1 MSKRYIVVFH
11 RTKQTQMTTISERFR
26 QFYFSTKRST
36 LLVKDNRKTK
46 FEHSFSVEQ
55 KAKLLPFC
63 LCLSFR
69 LKVKKRYL
77 FWKKKV
83 GIFRFWVNDILTSI
97 LSALHSFLTFPNNFI
112 KREKG
117 TFFFGFKRSHERRKK
132 VPFLQLEVTWDQ
144 AQFERFSYILSNG
157 YRWFSFSLARR
168 NVIFKAKRK

>member
-1 MSKRYIVVFH
+1 MNKRYIVVFH
-11 RTKQTQMTTISERFR
+11 RTKQTQTTTISERFR

-83 GIFRFWVNDILTSI
+83 GIFRIWVNDILTSI

-117 TFFFGFKRSHERRKK
+117 AFFFGFKRSHERRKK

-144 AQFERFSYILSNG
+144 AQFERFSYILSLKATADF
-157 YRWFSFSLARR
+157 RLALP
-168 NVIFKAKRK
+168 AGM